1 MKLKVVS
8 EYRNARERFTAG
20 QVIDVTE
27 AQADWF
33 KHDAPGCFEDYAEPT
48 PEPADKAPSA
58 PEQNK
63 MIGAAPKR
71 K

>member
-8 EYRNARERFTAG
+8 EYRSARERYTEG

-27 AQADWF
+27 AQADWL
-33 KHDAPGCFEDYAEPT
+33 KRDAPGCFEDYVEPE
-48 PEPADKAPSA
+48 PEPAVKAPEA

-63 MIGAAPKR
+63 MIGAAPK
-71 K
+71 KK